1 MKAVHGLV
9 AVSGDAQR
17 EELLEALMVD
27 ANVFDVVFMESA
39 ASASARIRLVTPEL
53 VIVLVDA
60 VDAVACHLVSMLR
73 ADCDRLGIPVV
84 TCASRSAESDF
95 ADIVASNGAPSPHR
109 VAMQMN

>member
-1 MKAVHGLV
+1 MKTEHGLV
-9 AVSGDAQR
+9 AVSSDAQR

-27 ANVFDVVFMESA
+27 ANVFDVIFMESA
-39 ASASARIRLVTPEL
+39 ASTAARIRLVIPEL
-53 VIVLVDA
+53 VIVLVDV

-84 TCASRSAESDF
+84 TCASSFAESGF
-95 ADIVASNGAPSPHR
+95 ADIVATKGAPSLHS